1 MDRKE
6 HTKLVEEVAKDAA
19 SWPVI
24 NAPRVF
30 FTGSNQE
37 STDLYD
43 KIEASGVVIVGED
56 HDWGDRFYD
65 RDFNLDYTVRR
76 AIVDCYMLR
85 EFSSKKAY
93 TSQRVEALNREVAA
107 TNADGVIFY
116 LNEYEESASW
126 DYPSQ
131 NKSLKEQGKKTLY
144 LAKMKWPM
152 SKNEDFSDK
161 LDAFAADMKGGK

>member
-1 MDRKE
+1 M
-6 HTKLVEEVAKDAA
+6 VELAAFNREV
-19 SWPVI
+19 V
-24 NAPRVF
+24 
-30 FTGSNQE
+30 GSNP
-37 STDLYD
+37 TGCTN
-43 KIEASGVVIVGED
+43 K
-56 HDWGDRFYD
+56 H
-65 RDFNLDYTVRR
+65 
-76 AIVDCYMLR
+76 LR
-85 EFSSKKAY
+85 SSM
-93 TSQRVEALNREVAA
+93 VELAALNREVAT

-161 LDAFAADMKGGK
+161 LAAFAADMKGGK